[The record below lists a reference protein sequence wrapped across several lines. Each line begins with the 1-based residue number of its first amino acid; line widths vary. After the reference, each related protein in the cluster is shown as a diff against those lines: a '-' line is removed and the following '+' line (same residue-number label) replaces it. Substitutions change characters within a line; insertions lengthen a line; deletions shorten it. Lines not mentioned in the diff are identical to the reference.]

1 MQRGKQMNIIFETD
15 VTPEIKEKYTL
26 LELDTFRR
34 TSDGQVKKSFCV
46 LTNEDIT
53 LQEIPLIQKQKELH
67 DNLIKNYKKQDW
79 NYCQE
84 AIANLK
90 GKWQGEVDTF
100 YAVIINRINEFK
112 EKDPA
117 DQADWDHI
125 ITIPQ

>member
-1 MQRGKQMNIIFETD
+1 MNIIFETD

-117 DQADWDHI
+117 DQADWDPI